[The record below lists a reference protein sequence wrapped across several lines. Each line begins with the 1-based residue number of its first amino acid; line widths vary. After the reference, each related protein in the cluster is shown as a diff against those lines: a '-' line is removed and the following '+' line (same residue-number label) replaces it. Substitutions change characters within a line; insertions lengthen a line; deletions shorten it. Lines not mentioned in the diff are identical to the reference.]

1 MTTRPHHTPLA
12 LALAL
17 TTACASAPT
26 EPRVTDQRLL
36 AVGNVGARSHYEI
49 RTLYA
54 ATDPAPA
61 PAAKKRPITPIL
73 FYLGV
78 SVAAVTGAA
87 ALGTAIGSSIT
98 RRQIDDS
105 YFDEGLTLERYDA
118 LKTRGE
124 RLDSATWGLGIT
136 AFAFAALALITYSVD
151 WARCGPVA
159 PARRRATAPP
169 GRCADAP
176 AK

>member
-1 MTTRPHHTPLA
+1 MTTRSHHAPLAVA
-12 LALAL
+12 LALV
-17 TTACASAPT
+17 TACASAPPA
-26 EPRVTDQRLL
+26 PRVTDQRLL
-36 AVGNVGARSHYEI
+36 ALGNLGARSNYEI

-87 ALGTAIGSSIT
+87 ALGTAIGSSVT
-98 RRQIDDS
+98 RRQIDNG
-105 YFDEGLTLERYDA
+105 YFGEGLSYPGYDD

-124 RLDSATWGLGIT
+124 RLDDATWGLGIT
-136 AFAFAALALITYSVD
+136 AFAFAALALITYSID
-151 WARCGPVA
+151 WSRCGPLA

-169 GRCADAP
+169 GRCPDGP